1 MLKLNPKSMKYNTRF
16 KMDVAFEVVQ
26 TNQSVAEVAKKYGI
40 HPSTVYR
47 WKRDILEPFINALNE
62 GFMAKIQR
70 PNK

>member
-1 MLKLNPKSMKYNTRF
+1 
-16 KMDVAFEVVQ
+16 MDVAFEVVQ

>member
-1 MLKLNPKSMKYNTRF
+1 MKYNTRF

-47 WKRDILEPFINALNE
+47 WKKDILEPFINALNE

-70 PNK
+70 PNKKN

>member
-1 MLKLNPKSMKYNTRF
+1 MKYNTRF

-40 HPSTVYR
+40 HPSTVYG
-47 WKRDILEPFINALNE
+47 WKRDILETFINALNE

-70 PNK
+70 PNKKN

>member
-1 MLKLNPKSMKYNTRF
+1 MKYNTRF

-47 WKRDILEPFINALNE
+47 WKKDILEPFINALNE
-62 GFMAKIQR
+62 GFMVKIQR
-70 PNK
+70 PNKKN